1 MKGKI
6 VGFETVNYVS
16 KKGEKIEGVRLYLNV
31 NSNEVIGQ
39 KVGEEFIRAG
49 SSVYNVLAPYL
60 SGDID
65 ALIGADVFIDY
76 NVETRGANTFKSIAD
91 LAVTPAASKKGA

>member
-6 VGFETVNYVS
+6 VGFESVNYVS
-16 KKGEKIEGVRLYLNV
+16 KKGENIEGVRLYLNV

-49 SSVYNVLAPYL
+49 SSVYNV
-60 SGDID
+60 
-65 ALIGADVFIDY
+65 
-76 NVETRGANTFKSIAD
+76 
-91 LAVTPAASKKGA
+91 